1 MKINALIVDDEPIA
15 RAGME
20 EYAADVSCLNIV
32 GTCDSAVKAYEWV
45 ASGTVDLLFLDI
57 QMPRLTGLDFLKTLK
72 NPPMVI
78 LTTAY
83 PQYALESFAL
93 DVLDYLV
100 KPIPFDRFLKAVN
113 KAKELFDLKQNQT
126 MSDLGFGISNSGGFP
141 KSDVR
146 NPKYTEGVL
155 PTIGNDYFFIKTES
169 KYERIAFADVLFI
182 EALQNYVVI
191 HTTTGRH
198 TVYLTLKSVES
209 YLPQAQ
215 FLKVQKSFIVA
226 LGRIEGIEGAD
237 ILIGKHRIPISR
249 QDRDGIM
256 DVILKDK
263 LLKR

>member
-20 EYAADVSCLNIV
+20 EYAADVSFLNIV

-45 ASGTVDLLFLDI
+45 ASGKVDLLFLDI

-113 KAKELFDLKQNQT
+113 KAKELFDLKQNHVSMPQ
-126 MSDLGFGISNSGGFP
+126 NAQ
-141 KSDVR
+141 
-146 NPKYTEGVL
+146 NTEGVL
-155 PTIGNDYFFIKTES
+155 PTIENDYFFIKTDS

-249 QDRDGIM
+249 QDRDSVM

>member
-1 MKINALIVDDEPIA
+1 MKINALIIDDEPIA

-20 EYAADVSCLNIV
+20 EYAADVSFLNIV
-32 GTCDSAVKAYEWV
+32 GTCESAVKAHERL
-45 ASGTVDLLFLDI
+45 ATDKIDLLFLDI

-113 KAKELFDLKQNQT
+113 KAKELFDLKQNQGKT
-126 MSDLGFGISNSGGFP
+126 AENHHGYGTQNVVFP
-141 KSDVR
+141 Q
-146 NPKYTEGVL
+146 NTEGSL
-155 PTIGNDYFFIKTES
+155 PNVGADYFFIKTDN
-169 KYERIAFADVLFI
+169 KYERIQFADILFI

-191 HTTTGRH
+191 HTSVAKH
-198 TVYLTLKSVES
+198 TVYLTLKSLES
-209 YLPQAQ
+209 YLPTTQ

-226 LGRIEGIEGAD
+226 LARIEGIEGSD
-237 ILIGKHRIPISR
+237 ILMGKHRIPISR
-249 QDRDGIM
+249 QDKDSVLELIF
-256 DVILKDK
+256 KDK

>member
-20 EYAADVSCLNIV
+20 EYAADVSFLNIL

-45 ASGTVDLLFLDI
+45 ASGKVDLLFLDI

-78 LTTAY
+78 LSTAY

-113 KAKELFDLKQNQT
+113 KAKELFDLKQNQIL
-126 MSDLGFGISNSGGFP
+126 SDLGLADGSGFP

-155 PTIGNDYFFIKTES
+155 PTVENDYFFIKTES
-169 KYERIAFADVLFI
+169 KYERIAFADVLFV

-191 HTTTGRH
+191 HTTAGRH

-249 QDRDGIM
+249 QDRDSIM

>member
-20 EYAADVSCLNIV
+20 EYAADVSFLNIV
-32 GTCDSAVKAYEWV
+32 GTCDSAVKAYEFV
-45 ASGTVDLLFLDI
+45 ASGKVDLLFLDI

-83 PQYALESFAL
+83 PQYALEGFAL

-113 KAKELFDLKQNQT
+113 KAKELFDLKQNQSQNAEK
-126 MSDLGFGISNSGGFP
+126 MPPNASFVIQ
-141 KSDVR
+141 KE
-146 NPKYTEGVL
+146 YTEGSP
-155 PTIGNDYFFIKTES
+155 PTVGSDYFFIKTDS
-169 KYERIAFADVLFI
+169 KYERIQFVDILFV
-182 EALQNYVVI
+182 ESLQNYVVI
-191 HTTTGRH
+191 HTLNAKY
-198 TVYLTLKSVES
+198 TVYLTLKSVET
-209 YLPQAQ
+209 YLPPTQ

-226 LGRIEGIEGAD
+226 LSKIDGIEGAD
-237 ILIGKHRIPISR
+237 ILIAKHRIPISR
-249 QDRDGIM
+249 QDRDSIM

>member
-1 MKINALIVDDEPIA
+1 MKINALIIDDEPIA

-20 EYAADVSCLNIV
+20 EYAADVSFLNIV
-32 GTCDSAVKAYEWV
+32 GTCDSAVKAYDFV
-45 ASGTVDLLFLDI
+45 ASGKVDLLFLDI

-113 KAKELFDLKQNQT
+113 KAKELFNLKEIQAKMGQIQEKTPQN
-126 MSDLGFGISNSGGFP
+126 G
-141 KSDVR
+141 V
-146 NPKYTEGVL
+146 YTEGVL
-155 PTIGNDYFFIKTES
+155 PTIGSDYFFIKTDS
-169 KYERIAFADVLFI
+169 KYERIQFADILFI

-191 HTTTGRH
+191 HTATGRH

-209 YLPQAQ
+209 YLPTTQ

-226 LGRIEGIEGAD
+226 LAKIEGIEGSD
-237 ILIGKHRIPISR
+237 ILTGKHRIPISR
-249 QDRDGIM
+249 QDKDSVLE
-256 DVILKDK
+256 VILKDK

>member
-20 EYAADVSCLNIV
+20 EYAADVSFLNIV
-32 GTCDSAVKAYEWV
+32 GTCDSAVKAYEFV
-45 ASGTVDLLFLDI
+45 ASGKVDLLFLDI

-83 PQYALESFAL
+83 PQYALEGFAL

-113 KAKELFDLKQNQT
+113 KAKELFDLKQNHVQNHEKMPQNAVYT
-126 MSDLGFGISNSGGFP
+126 DLSR
-141 KSDVR
+141 DYR
-146 NPKYTEGVL
+146 EGSPL
-155 PTIGNDYFFIKTES
+155 TIGSDYFFIKTDS
-169 KYERIAFADVLFI
+169 KYERIQFADILFV
-182 EALQNYVVI
+182 ESLQNYVVI
-191 HTTTGRH
+191 HTLNAKH
-198 TVYLTLKSVES
+198 TVYLTLKSVET
-209 YLPQAQ
+209 YLPPTQ

-226 LGRIEGIEGAD
+226 LTKIDGIEGAD

-249 QDRDGIM
+249 QDKDSVL

>member
-20 EYAADVSCLNIV
+20 EYAADVSFLNIV

-45 ASGTVDLLFLDI
+45 AAGKVDLLFLDI

-113 KAKELFDLKQNQT
+113 KAKELFDLKQNSAQ
-126 MSDLGFGISNSGGFP
+126 MPQNA
-141 KSDVR
+141 V
-146 NPKYTEGVL
+146 YTEGSL
-155 PTIGNDYFFIKTES
+155 PTIGNDYFFIKTDS
-169 KYERIAFADVLFI
+169 KYERILFADVLFI
-182 EALQNYVVI
+182 EALQNYVLI
-191 HTTTGRH
+191 HTPTARH
-198 TVYLTLKSVES
+198 TVYLTLKSVET
-209 YLPQAQ
+209 YLPPTQ

-226 LGRIEGIEGAD
+226 LGKIEGIEGAD

-249 QDRDGIM
+249 QDRDSIM

>member
-15 RAGME
+15 RGGME
-20 EYAADVSCLNIV
+20 EYAADVSFLNIV
-32 GTCDSAVKAYEWV
+32 GTCDSAVKAYEFV
-45 ASGTVDLLFLDI
+45 ASGKVDLLFLDI

-83 PQYALESFAL
+83 PQYALEGFAL

-113 KAKELFDLKQNQT
+113 KAKELFDLKQNHAQMGQNHVKT
-126 MSDLGFGISNSGGFP
+126 SENG
-141 KSDVR
+141 V
-146 NPKYTEGVL
+146 YTEGAL
-155 PTIGNDYFFIKTES
+155 PTIGSDYFFIKTDS
-169 KYERIAFADVLFI
+169 KYERIQFSDVLFV
-182 EALQNYVVI
+182 ESMQNYVVI
-191 HTTTGRH
+191 HTINAKH
-198 TVYLTLKSVES
+198 TVYLTLKSVET
-209 YLPQAQ
+209 YLPPTQ

-226 LGRIEGIEGAD
+226 LAKIEGIEGSD
-237 ILIGKHRIPISR
+237 VLIGKHRIPISR
-249 QDRDGIM
+249 QDKDSVL

>member
-20 EYAADVSCLNIV
+20 EYAADVSFLNIV
-32 GTCDSAVKAYEWV
+32 GTCDSAVKAYEVV
-45 ASGTVDLLFLDI
+45 ASGKVDLLFLDI

-83 PQYALESFAL
+83 PQYALEGFAL

-113 KAKELFDLKQNQT
+113 KAKELFDLKQNQGQNVEK
-126 MSDLGFGISNSGGFP
+126 MPQNA
-141 KSDVR
+141 V
-146 NPKYTEGVL
+146 YTEGSS
-155 PTIGNDYFFIKTES
+155 PTVGSDYFFIKTDS
-169 KYERIAFADVLFI
+169 KYERIQFADILFV
-182 EALQNYVVI
+182 ESLQNYVVI
-191 HTTTGRH
+191 HTLNAKH
-198 TVYLTLKSVES
+198 TVYLTLKSVET
-209 YLPQAQ
+209 YLPPTQ

-226 LGRIEGIEGAD
+226 LSKIDGIEGAD
-237 ILIGKHRIPISR
+237 ILIAKHRIPISR
-249 QDRDGIM
+249 QDRDSIM

>member
-15 RAGME
+15 RTGME
-20 EYAADVSCLNIV
+20 EYAADVSFLNIV
-32 GTCDSAVKAYEWV
+32 GTCDSAVKAYEVV
-45 ASGTVDLLFLDI
+45 ASGKVDLLFLDI

-83 PQYALESFAL
+83 PQYALEGFAL

-113 KAKELFDLKQNQT
+113 KAKELFDLKQNQGQNVEK
-126 MSDLGFGISNSGGFP
+126 MPQNA
-141 KSDVR
+141 V
-146 NPKYTEGVL
+146 YTEGSL
-155 PTIGNDYFFIKTES
+155 PTVGSDYFFIKTDS
-169 KYERIAFADVLFI
+169 KYERIQFADILFV
-182 EALQNYVVI
+182 ESLQNYVVI
-191 HTTTGRH
+191 HTQSAKY
-198 TVYLTLKSVES
+198 TVYLTLKSVET
-209 YLPQAQ
+209 YLPPTQ

-226 LGRIEGIEGAD
+226 LGKIEGIEGAD

-249 QDRDGIM
+249 QDRDSIM

-263 LLKR
+263 ILKR

>member
-1 MKINALIVDDEPIA
+1 
-15 RAGME
+15 ME
-20 EYAADVSCLNIV
+20 EYAADVSFLNIV
-32 GTCDSAVKAYEWV
+32 GTCDSAVKAYEFV
-45 ASGTVDLLFLDI
+45 ASGKVDLLFLDI

-83 PQYALESFAL
+83 PQYALDGFAL

-113 KAKELFDLKQNQT
+113 KAKELFDLKQNQAQIGQNQER
-126 MSDLGFGISNSGGFP
+126 MLQNA
-141 KSDVR
+141 V
-146 NPKYTEGVL
+146 YTEGSL
-155 PTIGNDYFFIKTES
+155 PTVGTDYFFIKTDS
-169 KYERIAFADVLFI
+169 KYERIQFADILFI

-191 HTTTGRH
+191 HTATGRH

-209 YLPQAQ
+209 YLPATQ

-226 LGRIEGIEGAD
+226 LLKIEGIEGSD
-237 ILIGKHRIPISR
+237 ILMGKHRIPISR
-249 QDRDGIM
+249 QDKDSVLEI
-256 DVILKDK
+256 ILKDK

>member
-20 EYAADVSCLNIV
+20 EYAADVSFLNIV
-32 GTCDSAVKAYEWV
+32 GTCDSAVKAYEVV
-45 ASGTVDLLFLDI
+45 ASGKVDLLFLDI

-83 PQYALESFAL
+83 PQYALEGFAL

-126 MSDLGFGISNSGGFP
+126 MSDVGFGISPNS
-141 KSDVR
+141 DLR
-146 NPKYTEGVL
+146 NPKYTEGSP
-155 PTIGNDYFFIKTES
+155 PTVGSDYFFIKTDS
-169 KYERIAFADVLFI
+169 KYERVQFADILFV
-182 EALQNYVVI
+182 ESLQNYVVI
-191 HTTTGRH
+191 HTQNAKY
-198 TVYLTLKSVES
+198 TVYLTLKSVET
-209 YLPQAQ
+209 YLPSTQ
-215 FLKVQKSFIVA
+215 FLKVQKSFIIA
-226 LGRIEGIEGAD
+226 LSKIDGIEGAD

-249 QDRDGIM
+249 QDRDSIM

-263 LLKR
+263 ILKR

>member
-20 EYAADVSCLNIV
+20 EYAADVSFLNIV
-32 GTCDSAVKAYEWV
+32 GTCDSAVKAYEFV
-45 ASGTVDLLFLDI
+45 ASGKADLLFLDI

-83 PQYALESFAL
+83 PQYALEGFAL

-113 KAKELFDLKQNQT
+113 KAKELFDLKQNHAQ
-126 MSDLGFGISNSGGFP
+126 MSQNHVKTSENG
-141 KSDVR
+141 V
-146 NPKYTEGVL
+146 YTEGSL
-155 PTIGNDYFFIKTES
+155 PTIGSDYFFIKTDS
-169 KYERIAFADVLFI
+169 KYERIQFSDVLFV
-182 EALQNYVVI
+182 ESMQNYVVI
-191 HTTTGRH
+191 HTINAKH
-198 TVYLTLKSVES
+198 TVYLTLKSVET
-209 YLPQAQ
+209 YLPPTQ

-226 LGRIEGIEGAD
+226 LAKIEGIEGSD
-237 ILIGKHRIPISR
+237 VLIGKHRIPISR
-249 QDRDGIM
+249 QDKDSVL

>member
-20 EYAADVSCLNIV
+20 EYAADISFLNIV
-32 GTCDSAVKAYEWV
+32 DTCDSAVKAYEFV
-45 ASGTVDLLFLDI
+45 AAGKVDLLFLDI

-83 PQYALESFAL
+83 PQYALEGFAL

-113 KAKELFDLKQNQT
+113 KAKELFDLKQNHVQNYEKT
-126 MSDLGFGISNSGGFP
+126 PQNA
-141 KSDVR
+141 V
-146 NPKYTEGVL
+146 YTEGSSL
-155 PTIGNDYFFIKTES
+155 PIGDDYFFVKTDN
-169 KYERIAFADVLFI
+169 KYERIQFVDILFI
-182 EALQNYVVI
+182 ESLQNYVII
-191 HTTTGRH
+191 HTINAKH
-198 TVYLTLKSVES
+198 TVYLTLKSVET
-209 YLPQAQ
+209 YLPTTQ

-226 LGRIEGIEGAD
+226 LAKIEGIEGSD
-237 ILIGKHRIPISR
+237 VLIGKHRIPISR
-249 QDRDGIM
+249 QDKDSVL

-263 LLKR
+263 ILKR

>member
-20 EYAADVSCLNIV
+20 EYAADVSFLNIV
-32 GTCDSAVKAYEWV
+32 GTCDSAVKAYEFV
-45 ASGTVDLLFLDI
+45 ASGKVDLLFLDI

-83 PQYALESFAL
+83 PQYALEGFAL

-113 KAKELFDLKQNQT
+113 KAKELFDLKQNHVQNHEKT
-126 MSDLGFGISNSGGFP
+126 PQNA
-141 KSDVR
+141 V
-146 NPKYTEGVL
+146 YTEGSSL
-155 PTIGNDYFFIKTES
+155 PIGEDYFFVKTDN
-169 KYERIAFADVLFI
+169 KYERIQFADILFI
-182 EALQNYVVI
+182 ESLQNYVVI
-191 HTTTGRH
+191 HTKNAKH
-198 TVYLTLKSVES
+198 TVYLTLKSVET
-209 YLPQAQ
+209 YLPTTQ

-226 LGRIEGIEGAD
+226 LAKIEGIEGSD
-237 ILIGKHRIPISR
+237 VLIGKHRIPISR
-249 QDRDGIM
+249 QDKDSVL

-263 LLKR
+263 ILKR

>member
-1 MKINALIVDDEPIA
+1 MKINALFIDDEPIA

-20 EYAADVSCLNIV
+20 EYAADVSFLNIV
-32 GTCDSAVKAYEWV
+32 GTCDSAVKAYEFI
-45 ASGTVDLLFLDI
+45 ASGKVDLLFLDI

-113 KAKELFDLKQNQT
+113 KAKELFDLKETQAKTSQIQEK
-126 MSDLGFGISNSGGFP
+126 MP
-141 KSDVR
+141 QKDV
-146 NPKYTEGVL
+146 YTEGAL
-155 PTIGNDYFFIKTES
+155 PTIGTDYFFIKTDS
-169 KYERIAFADVLFI
+169 KYERIQFADILFI

-191 HTTTGRH
+191 HTATGRH

-209 YLPQAQ
+209 YLPTTQ

-226 LGRIEGIEGAD
+226 LAKIEGIEGSD
-237 ILIGKHRIPISR
+237 ILMGKHRIPISR
-249 QDRDGIM
+249 QDKDSVLE
-256 DVILKDK
+256 VILKDK